1 MKKSLL
7 AFAVSA
13 FFMAPV
19 ASFAQY
25 EPPLTELE
33 KLCMKNGN
41 DFETFA
47 LTNDYSL
54 QPKLS
59 TAEKKIYCSD
69 KAGANGKKY
78 SITRFQ
84 VPKAMT
90 EITFVTTDK
99 KYYIELK
106 SALAAAKYKFVK
118 QDDKKIDDVDASGND
133 FSNGKYS
140 VSLHT
145 YTKGDVN
152 YYEVQ
157 IHA

>member
-1 MKKSLL
+1 MKNKLL
-7 AFAVSA
+7 VIAFSA
-13 FFMAPV
+13 FMMAPI

-25 EPPLTELE
+25 EPPLAELE

-47 LTNDYSL
+47 LTNDYTL

-59 TAEKKIYCSD
+59 TAEKKIYSSD
-69 KAGANGKKY
+69 KAGASGKKY
-78 SITRFQ
+78 LISRFQ

-90 EITFVTTDK
+90 EIIFVTTDK

-106 SALAAAKYKFVK
+106 GALASAKYKFVK
-118 QDDKKIDDVDASGND
+118 QDDKKIEGVDATGND

-140 VSLHT
+140 ISLYT